1 MSVVGIMNA
10 NNRMYV
16 DSFTIKKMLDDI
28 ALVELIEFFSKRLI
42 IPIDDKTYDYLLV
55 LQDEYFLNNP

>member
-1 MSVVGIMNA
+1 MNA

-28 ALVELIEFFSKRLI
+28 ALDELIDFFSKRLI

-55 LQDEYFLNNP
+55 LQEEYFSNNPWYC

>member
-1 MSVVGIMNA
+1 MNA

-28 ALVELIEFFSKRLI
+28 ALDELIDFFSKRLI

-55 LQDEYFLNNP
+55 LQEEYFSNNP